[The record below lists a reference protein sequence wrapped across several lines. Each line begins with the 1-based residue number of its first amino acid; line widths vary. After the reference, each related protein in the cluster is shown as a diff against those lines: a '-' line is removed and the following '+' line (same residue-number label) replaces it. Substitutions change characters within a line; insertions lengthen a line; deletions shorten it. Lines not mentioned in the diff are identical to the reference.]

1 MDTVLILGNGTC
13 SLSRLSAGAKSI
25 SVLDS
30 FSGSCAPLAK
40 SLESVDSAVSF
51 LQSLFDPER
60 VKADRFFVIF
70 APGSGI
76 AYKTWQTALVS
87 VKDVSDK
94 TSTERE
100 DRVLAHLME
109 NLPDGL
115 TELYDRYTPSLVS
128 CYEDDTAVLSA
139 CYIPTVFLENLKG
152 ACESLGISLFKVS
165 DVTSSLKNIIDTE
178 YGEVFVRVPGMT
190 AVFNEFGTM
199 SWIMSEEPSDEM
211 VSLFASLT
219 EKFFPL
225 ENTMH
230 HSEWT
235 DLDHISQF
243 LSVDI
248 TSKEGL
254 PLGEAVIAAGCT
266 VPASLIKRGKKPIGD
281 AKVMEEGGD
290 KESVIGQLRK
300 LFKKK

>member
-1 MDTVLILGNGTC
+1 M
-13 SLSRLSAGAKSI
+13 
-25 SVLDS
+25 
-30 FSGSCAPLAK
+30 
-40 SLESVDSAVSF
+40 
-51 LQSLFDPER
+51 
-60 VKADRFFVIF
+60 
-70 APGSGI
+70 
-76 AYKTWQTALVS
+76 
-87 VKDVSDK
+87 
-94 TSTERE
+94 
-100 DRVLAHLME
+100 LAHLME

-178 YGEVFVRVPGMT
+178 YGQVFVRVPGMT

-199 SWIMSEEPSDEM
+199 SWIMPEEPSDEM

-248 TSKEGL
+248 TSKDGL

-266 VPASLIKRGKKPIGD
+266 VPASLIRQGKKPIGD
-281 AKVMEEGGD
+281 AMGLEEGGD